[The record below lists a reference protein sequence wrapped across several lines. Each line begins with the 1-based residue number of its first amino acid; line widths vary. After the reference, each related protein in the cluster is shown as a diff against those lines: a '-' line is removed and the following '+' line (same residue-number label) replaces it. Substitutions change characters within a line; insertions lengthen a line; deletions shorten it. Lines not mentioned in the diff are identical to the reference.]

1 MFHHKKHI
9 RIASWMVIPV
19 IVLAVTSLGFRAVG
33 SSLDA
38 RPPTVVVVFNLQKVF
53 DNFIDRAVLGAGFK
67 KLEEQI
73 NVERTRRKELVDSL
87 MKSYEEAGDE
97 DRDALFDQIQQAMGE
112 AEKYVEFTEREKDLE
127 RSLIMQSL
135 FRDIKEAVATIAAAN
150 NYDLV
155 IASDESMKLSQ
166 GLSSRATNEQ
176 ISIHRVYFANDQID
190 ITEQIV
196 TQMNLEKDADKT
208 N

>member
-1 MFHHKKHI
+1 MFHHKNI
-9 RIASWMVIPV
+9 RNAYWMVVPI
-19 IVLAVTSLGFRAVG
+19 IVLAATSLGFRAVG
-33 SSLDA
+33 SSQDA
-38 RPPTVVVVFNLQKVF
+38 RPPTVVVVFSLQKVF
-53 DNFIDRAVLGAGFK
+53 DNFVDRAVLGAGFK

-135 FRDIKEAVATIAAAN
+135 FRDIKEAVSTIAVAN

-155 IASDESMKLSQ
+155 IASDDSMELSRE
-166 GLSSRATNEQ
+166 LSSRATNEQ
-176 ISIHRVYFANDQID
+176 ISMHRVYFANDQID

-196 TQMNLEKDADKT
+196 TQMNLEMDADKS